1 MVQLNRKK
9 ISSKTG
15 ALAPLF
21 DRLVDFDTSA
31 THEIQPLQALTRRE
45 LQESI
50 SRELTLLLNTR
61 PTSKR
66 LAEDEPQ
73 ESMSDY
79 RLPIFFGLADFSWFE
94 GSNDF
99 SLNQVVRRLEE
110 VIRRFEPRLKNP
122 RIKTRQVDKS
132 ILGMHVEI
140 MGEID
145 IEDAPEHF
153 NFPITINNLF
163 TR

>member
-21 DRLVDFDTSA
+21 DRLVDFDTTT

-99 SLNQVVRRLEE
+99 SLNQVIRRLEE

-122 RIKTRQVDKS
+122 RIKMRQVDKS

-140 MGEID
+140 VGEID
-145 IEDAPEHF
+145 IEDAPERF
-153 NFPITINNLF
+153 NFPITISNLF